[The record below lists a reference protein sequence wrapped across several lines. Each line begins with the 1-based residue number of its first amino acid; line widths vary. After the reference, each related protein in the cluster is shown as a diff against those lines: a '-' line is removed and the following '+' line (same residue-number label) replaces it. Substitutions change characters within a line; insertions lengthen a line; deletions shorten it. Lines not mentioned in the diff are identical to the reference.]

1 MMAVWVLLIVGT
13 CSAVPTTGVA
23 SAISSNNF
31 TSTVTG
37 ITGSDVWII
46 WGQASGNE
54 NWNTGN
60 NTATGGTADVRVW
73 GAPLIGGRT
82 VYFKACDTTGCGNER
97 TAAIPAITPL
107 PVPTFGDPLRR
118 VITSHFGIS
127 NITAEIPGAYTMT
140 GAPVLLIWGIMYICV
155 FVGFWLRTRT
165 VRLAFFLVLLT
176 AAFIFSSTQGLFLGA
191 PSVAV
196 YFIPLLAAC
205 LAGVVYSLMHK

>member
-1 MMAVWVLLIVGT
+1 MITVWALLVAT

-31 TSTVTG
+31 SSTATGVTG
-37 ITGSDVWII
+37 SNAWII
-46 WGQASGNE
+46 WGQSTGNE

-60 NTATGGTADVRVW
+60 VTATAGSATILVW

-107 PVPTFGDPLRR
+107 PVPTYGDPMRR
-118 VITSHFGIS
+118 VITSHFGLPNIS
-127 NITAEIPGAYTMT
+127 AEIPGAYTMT

-165 VRLAFFLVLLT
+165 VRLGFFIVLLT
-176 AAFIFSSTQGLFLGA
+176 AAFIFSASQGLFLGM

-196 YFIPLLAAC
+196 YFIPLMAAC
-205 LAGVVYSLMHK
+205 LAGIAYSLMHK